1 MGKISLSNI
10 AEELAVKGGLTRE
23 AANTFMHAFVETVE
37 KGLKEDGIVKVKGL
51 GTFKLQEMND
61 RDSVDVNTGERIII
75 KGYRKVTFTPDSAMK
90 ELVNRPFAHFEPTE
104 LNEGYPEEEEQT
116 LLDGG
121 VETSEENDVVET
133 QNAEAVVEETV
144 AVEEVA
150 EVVPEVKEVTEEPSV
165 GEDAAEVL
173 PDEENT
179 EEVLPVAEDIEI
191 VAEDK
196 EKVSPVEEEKSAPV
210 EKKQNKRRGCGGCMV
225 TLLVILLIL
234 VAAGIGF
241 LNLDK
246 MGIGSAGTA
255 VEHADIVV
263 NPNLEEELGA
273 EWGDEPKVQEVSSV
287 KKQPESVALPTP
299 PQEVMEKK
307 GETSAVATEKAKPVE
322 VVQTAKPATETP
334 FCAVDITES
343 LQKKEIKDV
352 TPADTT
358 DYIMDGTLVEHKLK
372 SGETIISLA
381 KKYYGDKRLW
391 PYIVGYNNMKDFN
404 KVAIGQKIKVP
415 VLKEKTIE

>member
-1 MGKISLSNI
+1 MGKITLTNI
-10 AEELAVKGGLTRE
+10 AEELAAKSGLGKE
-23 AANTFMHAFVETVE
+23 AADRFVRAFVSTLEE
-37 KGLKEDGIVKVKGL
+37 GLRADGIAKVKGL
-51 GTFKLQEMND
+51 GTFKLLQVSD
-61 RDSVDVNTGERIII
+61 RDSVNVSTGERITI
-75 KGYRKVTFTPDSAMK
+75 KGYTKVSFTPDSAIR
-90 ELVNRPFAHFEPTE
+90 ELINRPFAHFEPTE

-121 VETSEENDVVET
+121 VETCEENDVVET
-133 QNAEAVVEETV
+133 QNAEAVVEDTV

-165 GEDAAEVL
+165 EEDAAEVL

-179 EEVLPVAEDIEI
+179 EEVLPVAEDIEL

-246 MGIGSAGTA
+246 LGLGSAGTV
-255 VEHADIVV
+255 VEHTDIVV
-263 NPNLEEELGA
+263 NPNLEEEFGA

-287 KKQPESVALPTP
+287 KKQPESVTLPTP
-299 PQEVMEKK
+299 PQEVVEKK

-334 FCAVDITES
+334 FCAVEITES

-391 PYIVGYNNMKDFN
+391 PYIVMYNNMKDFN

-415 VLKEKTIE
+415 VLKKKTIE